1 MVGRDNNCAG
11 SSPGTPDRLREFINA
26 SIKGTVIMPSNTTF
40 TVVASRVVGANA
52 GVAYALIADYR
63 GGHQRI
69 LPPKYFGNLRATKG
83 GYGHGT
89 EIAFEIYPFGM
100 KRAAQQAR
108 SRVTEPEPGRV
119 LIETDLDRGY
129 VTTFTVDAID
139 PTSAR
144 VEFATA
150 VPARSG
156 ILGAIE
162 KVMTAA
168 FLRRVYE
175 VELEQ
180 LDEVARAESSSRGP
194 AHTQ

>member
-1 MVGRDNNCAG
+1 M
-11 SSPGTPDRLREFINA
+11 SST
-26 SIKGTVIMPSNTTF
+26 STF

-52 GVAYALIADYR
+52 GVVYALIADYQ

-69 LPPKYFGNLRATKG
+69 LPPKYFGHLRATKG
-83 GYGHGT
+83 GYGDGT
-89 EIAFEIYPFGM
+89 EIAFEMYPFGM
-100 KRAAQQAR
+100 KRAVQQAR

-129 VTTFTVDAID
+129 VTTFTVDPID

-150 VPARSG
+150 VPAKSG

-162 KVMTAA
+162 KAVTTA

-175 VELEQ
+175 VELAQ
-180 LDEVARAESSSRGP
+180 LDDVARVESSSR
-194 AHTQ
+194 ASVVRS

>member
-1 MVGRDNNCAG
+1 MVKPAMVLEDTGRG
-11 SSPGTPDRLREFINA
+11 NA
-26 SIKGTVIMPSNTTF
+26 RPLERIHQHKGTVIMSSNSTF
-40 TVVASRVVGANA
+40 TVVASRVVAANA

-83 GYGHGT
+83 GYGNGT
-89 EIAFEIYPFGM
+89 EIAFEMYPFGM

-119 LIETDLDRGY
+119 LIETDLDRGF
-129 VTTFTVDAID
+129 VTTFTVDPID

-144 VEFATA
+144 VQFATA
-150 VPARSG
+150 VPAKSG

-162 KVMTAA
+162 KMVTTA

-175 VELEQ
+175 IELAQ
-180 LDEVARAESSSRGP
+180 LDDVARAESNSQGSIARL
-194 AHTQ
+194 

>member
-1 MVGRDNNCAG
+1 M
-11 SSPGTPDRLREFINA
+11 SSN
-26 SIKGTVIMPSNTTF
+26 STF
-40 TVVASRVVGANA
+40 TVVASRVVAANA

-83 GYGHGT
+83 GYGNGT
-89 EIAFEIYPFGM
+89 EIAFEMYPFGM

-119 LIETDLDRGY
+119 LIETDLDRGF
-129 VTTFTVDAID
+129 VTTFTVDPID

-150 VPARSG
+150 VPVKSG

-162 KVMTAA
+162 KMVTTA

-175 VELEQ
+175 IELAQ
-180 LDEVARAESSSRGP
+180 LDDVARAESNSQGSIARL
-194 AHTQ
+194 